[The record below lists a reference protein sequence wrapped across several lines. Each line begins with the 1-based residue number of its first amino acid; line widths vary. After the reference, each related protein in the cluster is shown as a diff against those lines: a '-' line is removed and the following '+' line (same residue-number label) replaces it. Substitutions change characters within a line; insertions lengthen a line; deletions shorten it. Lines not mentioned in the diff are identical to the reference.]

1 MSSKLDCLHTLQQL
15 LFHRFNTT
23 VGSGTDLATTQTFYN
38 LAMTASNDSFS
49 DGLYAQIKPF
59 FEPLLTWTFLF
70 KVKELNDSVEN
81 GRVTPANFAAY
92 AMLLH
97 SALLDG

>member
-23 VGSGTDLATTQTFYN
+23 LGNGTDVSAAKRFHN
-38 LAMTASNDSFS
+38 LALTASNHSFD

-59 FEPLLTWTFLF
+59 YEPVTGAFLSKVQALNASIEAGVSPSDFNAYTKLLTA
-70 KVKELNDSVEN
+70 S
-81 GRVTPANFAAY
+81 
-92 AMLLH
+92 LL
-97 SALLDG
+97 A